1 MTNDYEKYVKGLYE
15 KVDKFQFIEKDT
27 SWTSTNEEFSKHF
40 KLWNYFDYDD
50 TLERLDGVVAKS
62 TKLWTPG
69 KVFLYEKL
77 ITDYTT
83 SQKLYYPKI
92 GLYLNSLPCDQ
103 TVEVEWVDWRRT
115 WEYNKT
121 YEWTNDKGEIKTTG
135 DFSYLPTQVQS
146 LPIWHDYLLIYGV
159 WDKLPSW
166 KELRKHYERTWWF
179 HKTIQDKRD
188 ITINKLING

>member
-1 MTNDYEKYVKGLYE
+1 MTNDYENYAKGLYK
-15 KVDKFQFIEKDT
+15 KVDKSQLIEKD
-27 SWTSTNEEFSKHF
+27 NEEFSKHF

-50 TLERLDGVVAKS
+50 NLERLDGVVAKS

-83 SQKLYYPKI
+83 GQKKLYYPKI

-115 WEYNKT
+115 WEYNRT

-135 DFSYLPTQVQS
+135 DFSLLPTQVQS

-166 KELRKHYERTWWF
+166 KELRKHYDRTWWF

>member
-15 KVDKFQFIEKDT
+15 KVDKHQFIEKDD
-27 SWTSTNEEFSKHF
+27 EEFTKHF
-40 KLWNYFDYDD
+40 KLWNFFDYDD
-50 TLERLDGVVAKS
+50 TLERLDGVNSKS
-62 TKLWTPG
+62 VRLWTPG

-77 ITDYTT
+77 ISDYTT
-83 SQKLYYPKI
+83 GQTLYYPKI

-115 WEYNKT
+115 WEYNRT
-121 YEWTNDKGEIKTTG
+121 YDWVNDKGETKDTG
-135 DFSYLPTQVQS
+135 DFSILPTQVQS

-159 WDKLPSW
+159 WDKLPEW

-188 ITINKLING
+188 ITINQLING

>member
-15 KVDKFQFIEKDT
+15 KLDKFQFIEKD
-27 SWTSTNEEFSKHF
+27 NEEFDKHF
-40 KLWNYFDYDD
+40 KLWNFFDYDD

-62 TKLWTPG
+62 TRLWTPG

-77 ITDYTT
+77 ISDYTT
-83 SQKLYYPKI
+83 GQTLYYPKI
-92 GLYLNSLPCDQ
+92 GLYLNSIPCDH

-115 WEYNKT
+115 WEYNKN
-121 YEWTNDKGEIKTTG
+121 YEWVNDKGETQNNG
-135 DFSYLPTQVQS
+135 DYFYLPTQVQS

-159 WDKLPSW
+159 WDKLPGW

-188 ITINKLING
+188 ITINQLING

>member
-1 MTNDYEKYVKGLYE
+1 MTNDYENYAKGLY
-15 KVDKFQFIEKDT
+15 KKLDKSQLIEKD
-27 SWTSTNEEFSKHF
+27 NEEFSKHF

-83 SQKLYYPKI
+83 GQKKLYYPKI

-115 WEYNKT
+115 WEYNRT

-135 DFSYLPTQVQS
+135 DFSLLPTQVQS

-159 WDKLPSW
+159 WDKLPSC
-166 KELRKHYERTWWF
+166 KELRKHYDRTWWF